1 MIDYTGQK
9 LGNYQLV
16 KLLGRGGFADVYLG
30 EHVYLQTTAAI
41 KVVQAQLTDEALE
54 KFLVEARTIA
64 RLSHPNIV
72 PVLEFGIENT
82 TPFLVMSYAP
92 YGSLRQ
98 RHPRGSLLAPLTI
111 VSYVE
116 QVATAL
122 QYAHDRQVI
131 HCDVKPENML
141 LGQHETLMLSDF
153 GIAISA
159 QYRQDASSPAGI
171 VGTATYMAPE
181 QFYGKPSPASD
192 QYALGIVVY
201 EWFGGVPPFN
211 GNSTEIATQHIQV
224 PPPPLREKI
233 PTLAPAIEHVIMQAI
248 AKDPQARFTSMRDFA
263 RALKAACAST
273 SSLLAGPRII
283 SLPSSP
289 HVRSDTS
296 LRLSSSD
303 FPADGYISHTVAIPF
318 TAPPVPQSP
327 NAAPSSFAQGSQ
339 QGWQSLSR
347 RTVIGGLLGLTAAGT
362 LTALGAAMLWHP
374 ASQPR
379 AISPS
384 KPRHLPTPT
393 ATPNISATAQ
403 AIINAASTKPAV
415 TTSGPNTLDLFIR
428 GGDNALWHK
437 HYDGSWHDWEALG
450 SLVNDPAAVSMSV
463 GRFDLFARGADN
475 TLQHKWF
482 DGTWHDW
489 ETLGGTLTADPAVTS
504 SSAGRLDVLARS
516 VDNGIWYNYFDGTWH
531 DWGSLGGV
539 SLSAPCVTCS
549 NFAVT
554 RDGYESGGGIRIDGF
569 VRGTDNALW
578 YKWFDG
584 TWHDW
589 VPLGGSFTSD
599 PAVTSWGTG
608 RLDVFVRGS
617 DNTLQHIWYDGTLH
631 SWESLGG
638 ALTSSP
644 AVVSWG
650 SGRIDV
656 FARDMNN
663 ILQHKWYEGAW
674 SDWEVF
680 K

>member
-9 LGNYQLV
+9 LGNYRLV
-16 KLLGRGGFADVYLG
+16 KLLGQGGFADVYLG
-30 EHVYLQTTAAI
+30 EHIYLQTAAAI

-64 RLSHPNIV
+64 RLTHPNIV
-72 PVLEFGIENT
+72 PVLEFGIEQA
-82 TPFLVMSYAP
+82 TPFLVMSYAS

-98 RHPRGSLLAPLTI
+98 RHPRGSILAPLTI

-116 QVATAL
+116 QIATAL
-122 QYAHDRQVI
+122 QYAHDRHVI

-159 QYRQDASSPAGI
+159 QSIDGMSSPAAI

-181 QFYGKPSPASD
+181 QFYGKPSTASD

-201 EWFGGVPPFN
+201 EWLGGAPPFN
-211 GNSTEIATQHIQV
+211 GNSMEIATQHMQV
-224 PPPPLREKI
+224 PPAPLREKL

-248 AKDPQARFTSMRDFA
+248 AKDPQERYACVRDFA
-263 RALKAACAST
+263 RALKAACAT
-273 SSLLAGPRII
+273 TPSLLAGPRII

-289 HVRSDTS
+289 QARPGTS

-303 FPADGYISHTVAIPF
+303 FPVDGYISRTVAIPF
-318 TAPPVPQSP
+318 TASPTPQSP
-327 NAAPSSFAQGSQ
+327 AASSNHLAQPLQ
-339 QGWQSLSR
+339 HYWPPLSR
-347 RTVIGGLLGLTAAGT
+347 RTVIGGLFGLTAVGVLAT
-362 LTALGAAMLWHP
+362 LGAEMLWRSP
-374 ASQPR
+374 AEFK
-379 AISPS
+379 AISAR
-384 KPRHLPTPT
+384 KQREIPTPT

-403 AIINAASTKPAV
+403 AIINAAATRPAV
-415 TTSGPNTLDLFIR
+415 TSSGPNTLDLFIR

-450 SLVNDPAAVSMSV
+450 NLATDPAAVSLAP
-463 GRFDLFARGADN
+463 GRFDLFTRGTDN

-489 ETLGGTLTADPAVTS
+489 ESLGGTLTADPAVTS
-504 SSAGRLDVLARS
+504 SSAGRLDLLARS
-516 VDNGIWYNYFDGTWH
+516 VANGIWYNYFDGAWH
-531 DWGSLGGV
+531 DWQALGGV
-539 SLSAPCVTCS
+539 SVSAPCVTS
-549 NFAVT
+549 SYP
-554 RDGYESGGGIRIDGF
+554 GRIDGF
-569 VRGTDNALW
+569 VLGTDNALW
-578 YKWFDG
+578 YRWFDG

-589 VPLGGSFTSD
+589 ASLGGAFTSD
-599 PAVTSWGTG
+599 PAVTSWGPG
-608 RLDVFVRGS
+608 RFDVFVRGG
-617 DNTLQHIWYDGTLH
+617 DYTLQHIWYDGTWH

-638 ALTSSP
+638 ALSSSP
-644 AVVSWG
+644 AAVSWG
-650 SGRIDV
+650 SNRIDV

-674 SDWEVF
+674 SDWQAF
-680 K
+680 I